1 MNIWKRLICFMLA
14 FLVFSFVCDG
24 EYSEQGRI
32 IRSIRESDE
41 AFPALSAFQFA
52 SKANSDFSNEIKG
65 VSTHNAEVKAADKQN
80 QRMGR
85 YYEIIILLAVAF
97 LFILINTGS
106 FFLYELTAECGNSR
120 ILSYIMD
127 QDGKK

>member
-1 MNIWKRLICFMLA
+1 MNIGKRLICFMLA

-32 IRSIRESDE
+32 VRSIRESDE

-52 SKANSDFSNEIKG
+52 SKTNSDFSNEIKE
-65 VSTHNAEVKAADKQN
+65 VSTHTAEVKTAKKQN

-85 YYEIIILLAVAF
+85 YYEIIILLAIAY

-106 FFLYELTAECGNSR
+106 FFLYELPAECGNSR
-120 ILSYIMD
+120 ILNYIMN